1 MSEDWSARYRAAL
14 VERNPALQSLRI
26 AEAYEAIMQ
35 RLDELGD
42 FAGDE
47 RHKLETAIDT
57 MKRLRDR
64 DLDRP
69 A

>member
-1 MSEDWSARYRAAL
+1 M
-14 VERNPALQSLRI
+14 ERNPALQSLRI

-57 MKRLRDR
+57 LKRLRDR